1 MPLSDAD
8 SALGRMEVRTYVSES
23 GMPQKYRLTI
33 RSREHSGDGHFSL
46 SVTTRPAA
54 GECRVDSCSGRRFT
68 LRGMAGDNNA
78 TVWQLIAADKDET
91 IHLLRRNDETL
102 VLLNERLEKS
112 SPEIRLHLT
121 SEGPALHAQ

>member
-1 MPLSDAD
+1 MYPNPACRRNTGSR
-8 SALGRMEVRTYVSES
+8 SAAANTAETDIS
-23 GMPQKYRLTI
+23 
-33 RSREHSGDGHFSL
+33 RSRSL
-46 SVTTRPAA
+46 LVLRQASAA
-54 GECRVDSCSGRRFT
+54 WTVARDAVLPC
-68 LRGMAGDNNA
+68 AAWQGDNNA